1 MYIQRYNTLNHDADI
16 NGILRPTAIQRY
28 MQETAHRQLRD
39 CGPSYEE
46 LWESGK
52 AFILGRMA
60 VNIIRPVKH
69 YEDIEV
75 TTWPSDSDRG
85 AAFNRCY
92 TISVNG
98 EEVARGIGVWA
109 LVDIPTKKLL
119 RVGDVDLS
127 TCEAGPV
134 FSVEGLRFRMPR
146 EGMTEVGKYQVTYNL
161 VDCNMHMNNTNYPDM
176 FYSFIPGVE
185 KCYVKDMS
193 VTYKAEAPLGAEL
206 TVHRSEPAVNEDGS
220 ITYYFRSY
228 VGETVNAEAM
238 MTLLMR
244 NS

>member
-1 MYIQRYNTLNHDADI
+1 MYTQKYNTLNHDADI

-46 LWESGK
+46 LWQSGK
-52 AFILGRMA
+52 AFILSRMV
-60 VNIIRPVKH
+60 VNMIRPIRQ

-75 TTWPSDSDRG
+75 TTWPCDSDRG
-85 AAFNRCY
+85 VAFNRCY

-98 EEVARGIGVWA
+98 EEVARGLGVWA

-119 RVGDVDLS
+119 RVNEVDLS
-127 TCEAGPV
+127 SCEAGPLH
-134 FSVEGLRFRMPR
+134 SVEGLRFRMPKD
-146 EGMTEVGKYQVTYNL
+146 GMTEAGKYTVTYNL

-176 FYSFIPGVE
+176 FYSLIPDIERRWVM
-185 KCYVKDMS
+185 DMS

-206 TVHRSEPAVNEDGS
+206 VIYRSQPQCNDDGS
-220 ITYYFRSY
+220 ITYYFRSC
-228 VGETVNAEAM
+228 VGENINAEAM
-238 MTLLMR
+238 MR
-244 NS
+244 VENEK

>member
-1 MYIQRYNTLNHDADI
+1 MYTQRYNTLNHDTDI

-28 MQETAHRQLRD
+28 MQETANRQLRD
-39 CGPSYEE
+39 CGPSYED
-46 LWESGK
+46 LWKSGK
-52 AFILGRMA
+52 AFILSRMA
-60 VNIIRPVKH
+60 VNIYRPIKQ

-75 TTWPSDSDRG
+75 MTWPSDSDRG

-92 TISVNG
+92 AIYAEG
-98 EEVARGIGVWA
+98 EEIARGIGVWA

-119 RVGDVDLS
+119 RVDDVDLS
-127 TCEAGPV
+127 SCEAGPV
-134 FSVEGLRFRMPR
+134 FTVDGLRFRIPK

-176 FYSFIPGVE
+176 FYSFIPEVE

-193 VTYKAEAPLGAEL
+193 ITYKAEAPLGAEL
-206 TVHRSEPAVNEDGS
+206 TIHRSEPAVNEDGS

-228 VGETVNAEAM
+228 VGETVNAEVS
-238 MTLLMR
+238 MTVCNL
-244 NS
+244 